1 MEGRCVLAV
10 KKKARSNPK
19 VNALRS
25 MVNSTLK
32 LGDEGRE
39 VLLGSDDYFRI
50 DRVPTGSLVLD
61 RITGGGF
68 ALGRHYELYGDES
81 SGKSYI
87 VYRTMAL
94 SQARGN
100 ICAVIDPEHSFD
112 FERFNFLGGNADD
125 LLAYH
130 PNTAEQAVSVMM
142 LLAHHASAHDLE
154 IVGIDSVASLVA
166 REEVEKDPREE
177 DRIGSQARM
186 MSRAL
191 RRITTVNE
199 KTLFL
204 WTNQER
210 TNIAIKFGNPNTT
223 SGGKA
228 LRFYATGRIEFRRSG
243 KLRAKRPVARA
254 GKLVE
259 SEVTV
264 GRWTQV
270 RVEKDKSTIPGKEG
284 AFVFNYDLK
293 MIDPAWE
300 IIQLGLE
307 DGVIQRTAN
316 GWYSYVDLDD
326 VEHKGG
332 EKKFREILMKNDD
345 LREEIEAVIRDNT
358 LNQGGGDEGQDGE
371 ED

>member
-1 MEGRCVLAV
+1 MPI
-10 KKKARSNPK
+10 KKARRNSK
-19 VNALRS
+19 VDELRTL
-25 MVNSTLK
+25 VNSTLK

-39 VLLGSDDYFRI
+39 VLLGSDEYFRI
-50 DRVPTGSLVLD
+50 ERIPTGSLVLD

-100 ICAVIDPEHSFD
+100 VCAVIDPEHSFD
-112 FERFNFLGGNADD
+112 FERFEFLGGRPDD

-142 LLAHHASAHDLE
+142 LLANHGRAHDLE
-154 IVGIDSVASLVA
+154 VIGIDSVASLVA
-166 REEVEKDPREE
+166 REELEKDPREE

-210 TNIAIKFGNPNTT
+210 TNIGIRFGNPNTT

-228 LRFYATGRIEFRRSG
+228 LRFYATGRIEFRKGG
-243 KLRAKRPVARA
+243 KVRAKRKVARS

-270 RVEKDKSTIPGKEG
+270 RVEKDKSAIPGREG
-284 AFVFNYDLK
+284 SFVFDYDMK

-307 DGVIQRTAN
+307 DGLITRSAN
-316 GWYSYVDLDD
+316 GWYSYIDLDD
-326 VEHKGG
+326 VEHKGT
-332 EKKFREILMKNDD
+332 EKKFRKLLMDNEELQDEIT
-345 LREEIEAVIRDNT
+345 AVISDNT
-358 LNQGGGDEGQDGE
+358 QNQTTEGEDADGE